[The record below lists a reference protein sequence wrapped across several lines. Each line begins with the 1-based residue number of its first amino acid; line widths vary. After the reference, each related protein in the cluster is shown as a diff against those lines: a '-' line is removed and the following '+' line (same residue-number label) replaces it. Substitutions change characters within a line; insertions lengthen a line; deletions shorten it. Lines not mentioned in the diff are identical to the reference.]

1 MRLQQILAPAIVLGF
16 GLSLSVAAAEAQGN
30 SRGKQ
35 QDRER
40 DRVEQVSDWW
50 YGDNDQARRGRGN
63 GAGKVPPGW
72 CQGRGNPHNTR
83 ENCGYTADRRN
94 DSRGSESGRAGS
106 YEIQHS
112 EFHRQLDRRYAELA
126 ARRPNDVAYQ
136 IQLRADKAAEHRRWH
151 ERTGTRH

>member
-1 MRLQQILAPAIVLGF
+1 MRLQQIFASAVVLGF
-16 GLSLSVAAAEAQGN
+16 SLSLSVSPADAQGK
-30 SRGKQ
+30 GKK

-40 DRVEQVSDWW
+40 DRVEQVSDGW
-50 YGDNDQARRGRGN
+50 YGDDYGQARRGQGN

-94 DSRGSESGRAGS
+94 DSRGSVGGRAGS
-106 YEIQHS
+106 YEREHA
-112 EFHRQLDRRYAELA
+112 EFHRQLDRRYEELA
-126 ARRPNDVAYQ
+126 ARRPLDVAYQ